1 MFPEKQAECD
11 LAVIGA
17 GLAGISAAVAAARR
31 GVKVC
36 LIHDRPVLGG
46 NASSEVRMWV
56 CGASDRFPAYREG
69 GILEEIALKNAHLN
83 PDMNYPMWDAVLR
96 NLIMEEPNIALYLNT
111 VCTGAVYEGRR
122 ILSLEAFQTTTYTKL
137 YIKAKLF
144 ADCSGDSVLADVLPV
159 PVMKG
164 RESAEEYGESLGR
177 ELPDPYTMGNSVL
190 LQARETDGPVRY
202 DPPAFARKIDPT
214 EFRYRLNTEKRT
226 GFTANNFWWIE
237 RGGTRD
243 TLRDA
248 EEIQKELLADVYGV
262 WDYIKNSGIYDAEN
276 WDLDFVGY
284 YPAKRETRRYRG
296 AYVLSQR
303 DIEEGRAFEDEIAYG
318 GWTMDD
324 HDPRGFF
331 GGVKPNT
338 FHPIPGPYAIPWRC
352 LYTEAFENLAFAGR
366 NISVTHLALSST
378 RVMATCALL
387 GQAVGTGVSL
397 AMKYCCG
404 FGEVGG
410 HAAELKQA
418 LRDDDCYLLRTP
430 RVLSPIL
437 LSSEND
443 LTDKEKAALF
453 NGEER
458 EFAAPAVRFPLG
470 KEVCFRFERTHVGAV
485 RLLFDDDIARTCQK
499 SKDLKMYPQRCH
511 IPKERERAIVPPRL
525 TKKFCLDALS
535 SDGTWF
541 PLAREEE
548 NILRLYKIRVDRD
561 ICGVRYTG
569 LGAWD
574 PAYTTSDLFSLDF
587 IP

>member
-1 MFPEKQAECD
+1 MFPEKQTECD
-11 LAVIGA
+11 LAIIGA

-31 GVKVC
+31 GVRVC
-36 LIHDRPVLGG
+36 LLHDRPVLGG

-56 CGASDRFPAYREG
+56 RGASDHFPAYREG
-69 GILEEIALKNAHLN
+69 GILEEIALKNARLN
-83 PDMNYPMWDAVLR
+83 PDMNYPMWDAVLYG
-96 NLIMEEPNIALYLNT
+96 LIEGEPNIELHLNT
-111 VCTGAVYEGRR
+111 VCTGARFEGRR
-122 ILSLEAFQTTTYTKL
+122 ILALEAFQTTTYTKL
-137 YIKAKLF
+137 LVKAKLF
-144 ADCSGDSVLADVLPV
+144 ADCSGDSVLADLLPV
-159 PVMKG
+159 PVMRG
-164 RESAEEYGESLGR
+164 RERTEEYGESLGR
-177 ELPDPYTMGNSVL
+177 ELPDPCTMGNSVL

-202 DPPAFARKIDPT
+202 DPPAFARKIDP
-214 EFRYRLNTEKRT
+214 EELRYRLNTEKRT

-248 EEIQKELLADVYGV
+248 EDIQRELLADAYGV
-262 WDYIKNSGIYDAEN
+262 WDYIKNSGNYDAEN

-303 DIEEGRAFEDEIAYG
+303 DIDGGRPFEDEVAYG

-338 FHPIPGPYAIPWRC
+338 FHPIPGPYPIPWRC

-387 GQAVGTGVSL
+387 GQAVGTGASL
-397 AMKYCCG
+397 AVKYSCG
-404 FGEVGG
+404 FGSVPVN
-410 HAAELKQA
+410 ELKQA
-418 LRDDDCYLLRTP
+418 LRDDDCYLLHTP
-430 RVLSPIL
+430 RVLSPAL
-437 LSSEND
+437 LSSENN
-443 LTDKEKAALF
+443 LTKEERAALF

-458 EFAAPAVRFPLG
+458 EFAAPAVRIPLK
-470 KEVCFRFERTHVGAV
+470 KEVCFRFEKTHAGGV
-485 RLLFDDDIARTCQK
+485 RLLFDDDIARTCQE

-511 IPKERERAIVPPRL
+511 IPKVRERAIVPPRL
-525 TKKFCLDALS
+525 TKKFCLDALLP
-535 SDGTWF
+535 DGTWL

-548 NILRLYKIRVDRD
+548 NILRLRKIRVDGE
-561 ICGVRYTG
+561 ICGLRYVGTE
-569 LGAWD
+569 AWD
-574 PAYTTSDLFSLDF
+574 AAYPTSDLFSLDL